1 MQFKNLDEIDRKIL
15 NALSENGRL
24 SNAELGRLLNLTRAA
39 VRERI
44 NQLIEHGIID
54 RFTIVVNP
62 LKAGKMVS
70 MYFNIQVEWNKIDT
84 IAEQLFADQEITN
97 VYQMS
102 GHPHLHVHAL
112 FDDQEHGNRYIR
124 KLHSING
131 ITNVDSEFL
140 ITRYKERGAL
150 LI

>member
-1 MQFKNLDEIDRKIL
+1 MQFKNLDEVDRKIL
-15 NALSENGRL
+15 SFLSENGRL

-39 VRERI
+39 VRERV

-70 MYFNIQVEWNKIDT
+70 MYFNIHVEWSKIDN
-84 IAEQLFADQEITN
+84 IAKELINSQEITN

-102 GHPHLHVHAL
+102 GKPHLHVHAL
-112 FDDQEHGNRYIR
+112 FDDQEHANRYIR
-124 KLHSING
+124 KLQSIDG

-140 ITRYKERGAL
+140 LRRYKERGAL